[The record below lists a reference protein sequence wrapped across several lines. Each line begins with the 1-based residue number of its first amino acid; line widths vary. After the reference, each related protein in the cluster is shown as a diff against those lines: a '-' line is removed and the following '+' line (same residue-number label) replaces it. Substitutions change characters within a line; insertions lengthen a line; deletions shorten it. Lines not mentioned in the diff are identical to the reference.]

1 MRVTLFNLSAATFL
15 SVLIAAIAGPAGAQ
29 ESPQV
34 RQGAVLFKDNCA
46 KCHGADG
53 KGGEGYGNPLWG
65 EGGVIRKF
73 QNAAELYEYNQ
84 LMMPFDNP
92 AAINDKEKL
101 AIVAFILA
109 NQNVIKRND
118 VIDTSR
124 AKVIK
129 IPQ

>member
-1 MRVTLFNLSAATFL
+1 MRVTLFGFSIAGLL
-15 SVLIAAIAGPAGAQ
+15 SVMIAASATPLRAQ

-34 RQGAVLFKDNCA
+34 KQGAALFKEHCA

-53 KGGEGYGNPLWG
+53 RGGEGYGNPLWG
-65 EGGVIRKF
+65 EGGVIKKF
-73 QNAAELYEYNQ
+73 KTAAELYEYNQ

-92 AAINDKEKL
+92 VAVNDKEKL

-109 NQNVIKRND
+109 NQNAIKRND

-124 AKVIK
+124 AKIIK